1 MQKERTYFL
10 VGIIISVTGALCF
23 SSKAIFVKLG
33 YQDNQTDVLTLL
45 AVRMIGALPFFTISS
60 VVVLSKKENRQ
71 KLNPGN
77 LIQIIIIGC
86 LGYYIASF

>member
-10 VGIIISVTGALCF
+10 AGIIISVTGALCF

-60 VVVLSKKENRQ
+60 VIALTKRENRE
-71 KLNPGN
+71 KLNAKN
-77 LIQIIIIGC
+77 LIQIIIIGF
-86 LGYYIASF
+86 LGL